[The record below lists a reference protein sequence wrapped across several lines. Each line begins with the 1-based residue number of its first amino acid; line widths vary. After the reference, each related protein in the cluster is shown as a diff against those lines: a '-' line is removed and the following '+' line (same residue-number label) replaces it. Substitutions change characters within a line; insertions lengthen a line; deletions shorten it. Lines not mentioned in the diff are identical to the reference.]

1 MFTPATMKPDEAAT
15 VGAYVERLQQQNAAL
30 LAALRAV
37 WDNRSAFLNNARKQE
52 FSVGEPHG
60 VMVMEQVRAAIAACE
75 GK

>member
-30 LAALRAV
+30 LAALREIAASG
-37 WDNRSAFLNNARKQE
+37 RSVPGYDSPSALLLRLVGCG
-52 FSVGEPHG
+52 SVA
-60 VMVMEQVRAAIAACE
+60 RAAIAACE

>member
-1 MFTPATMKPDEAAT
+1 MPNTQET
-15 VGAYVERLQQQNAAL
+15 AYYGEFVQRLQMQNAAL